1 MRYPIL
7 IIVSMLLANLS
18 TAQTGT
24 EFKEGQ
30 PLNIEGIE
38 FLYTL
43 GVENVKAIDG
53 VQYSFYNVEWYVTN
67 KGKFS
72 KIFLLEKEKIVA
84 NPEFD
89 LTKKAY
95 LGKIHVIN
103 SLQLPNTKKFDLISS
118 EANMEILV
126 YSKSLIG
133 NKRKTLEGFNL
144 QSGQTISSNLLI
156 AVAKGQKPNISLQP
170 FISSLY

>member
-1 MRYPIL
+1 MRYPVLFIA
-7 IIVSMLLANLS
+7 VMLLAKVV
-18 TAQTGT
+18 TAQAGT

-30 PLNIEGIE
+30 ALNIEGVE
-38 FLYTL
+38 FIYTL
-43 GVENVKAIDG
+43 GVEEVKTIDG
-53 VQYSFYNVEWYVTN
+53 AQYSFFNVDWYVTN

-72 KIFLLEKEKIVA
+72 KVFLLEKEKIVA
-84 NPEFD
+84 NPEYD

-103 SLQLPNTKKFDLISS
+103 GLQLPTTKKFDIISS

-144 QSGQTISSNLLI
+144 QSGQTVTSSLVV
-156 AVAKGQKPNISLQP
+156 AVPKGQRPVISLQP
-170 FISSLY
+170 FISPFY

>member
-1 MRYPIL
+1 MRNL
-7 IIVSMLLANLS
+7 ILLAFIFIS
-18 TAQTGT
+18 GISFAQSQT

-30 PLNIEGIE
+30 PLVIEGVE
-38 FLYTL
+38 FIYTL
-43 GVENVKAIDG
+43 GVEEVKTVDG
-53 VQYSFYNVEWYVTN
+53 NQYSYFELDWYITN

-72 KIFLLEKEKIVA
+72 KIFLLEKEKIVE

-103 SLQLPNTKKFDLISS
+103 GLQFQGTSKFALISS
-118 EANMEILV
+118 EANMEILA

-133 NKRKTLEGFNL
+133 NRKRTIEGFNL
-144 QSGQTISSNLLI
+144 QSGQTLNAHVTV
-156 AVAKGQKPNISLQP
+156 AVPKGQRPILSMQP
-170 FISSLY
+170 FISSFY

>member
-7 IIVSMLLANLS
+7 FIAVMLFSKIL
-18 TAQTGT
+18 TAQPGT

-30 PLNIEGIE
+30 PLSIEGVE
-38 FLYTL
+38 FIYTL
-43 GVENVKAIDG
+43 GVEEVKTIDG
-53 VQYSFYNVEWYVTN
+53 VAYSFFNVDWYVTN

-72 KIFLLEKEKIVA
+72 KVFLLEKEKIVA
-84 NPEFD
+84 NPEYD

-103 SLQLPNTKKFDLISS
+103 AIQLPTTKKFDIMSS
-118 EANMEILV
+118 DANMEILV
-126 YSKSLIG
+126 YAKSLIG

-144 QSGQTISSNLLI
+144 QSGQTVTSNLI
-156 AVAKGQKPNISLQP
+156 VAVPKGQRPNISLQP
-170 FISSLY
+170 FISPFY